1 MIEDKMYIT
10 DNTTL
15 LFCIFVQHVANKMK
29 KTLDSFLLQK
39 CVNLS
44 LLIQHYK
51 TIAEKCLVKHFVVKF
66 LLICYTFN
74 L

>member
-1 MIEDKMYIT
+1 MIEDKLHIT

-15 LFCIFVQHVANKMK
+15 LFCNLCNSDANEIM

-51 TIAEKCLVKHFVVKF
+51 TIAEKNV
-66 LLICYTFN
+66 
-74 L
+74 